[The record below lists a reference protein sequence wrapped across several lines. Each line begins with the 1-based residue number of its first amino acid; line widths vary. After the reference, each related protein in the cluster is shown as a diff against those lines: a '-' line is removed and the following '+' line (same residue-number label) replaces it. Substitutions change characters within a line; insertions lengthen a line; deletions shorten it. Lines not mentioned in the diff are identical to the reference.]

1 MLNTIYQLVAPRRF
15 EVKVCDQT
23 ITPNSLVI
31 RPTHLSIC
39 NADQRYYQGTRG
51 AEIMAKKLPMA
62 LIHEGIGEVVFDG
75 TGAYEAGDCV
85 VMIPNLPVEE
95 NDRIAEN
102 YLRSSKFR
110 GSSADGFMQELV
122 VTSHDRV
129 VPLPSSINKDVA
141 AFTEIVSVAVHAIS
155 RFNPMLLSGDDPIGI
170 WGDGNLGFIVALLL
184 RKMYPG
190 IKLVVLGH
198 TYEKLSDFAFA
209 DLAYTTDQMPGDLK
223 VAGAFECAGGRGSE
237 SAIEQII
244 DHIIPEGTISL
255 LGVSENPVPVNTRM
269 ILEKGLRLYG
279 SSRSGRPDF
288 VNTVNLYKSDPSV
301 VAHLERIV
309 GQVIEVS
316 AVDDMVYAFE
326 SDIKK
331 RFGKTVMHWNK

>member
-15 EVKVCDQT
+15 EVRVCDQE
-23 ITPNSLVI
+23 ILPDSLLI

-51 AEIMAKKLPMA
+51 AEILAKKLPMA
-62 LIHEGIGEVVFDG
+62 LIHEGMGEVVFDG
-75 TGAYEAGDCV
+75 KGVYTPGDCV

-95 NDRIAEN
+95 NDFIAEN

-122 VTSHDRV
+122 VTCHDRV
-129 VPLPSSINKDVA
+129 VSLPSHVDKDVA

-155 RFNPMLLSGDDPIGI
+155 RFNPILLKNDGPIGI

-184 RKMYPG
+184 RKMYPN

-209 DLAYTTDQMPGDLK
+209 DLTYTTDQMPCDLE
-223 VAGAFECAGGRGSE
+223 VVGAFECAGGRGSE
-237 SAIEQII
+237 SAIDQII
-244 DHIIPEGTISL
+244 DHIIPEGMISL
-255 LGVSENPVPVNTRM
+255 MGVSENPVPVNTRM
-269 ILEKGLRLYG
+269 VLEKGLRLYG
-279 SSRSGRPDF
+279 SSRSGRSDF
-288 VNTVNLYKSDPSV
+288 VNTVALYESDPSI

-316 AVDDMVYAFE
+316 SIDDMVYAFE

-331 RFGKTVMHWNK
+331 RFGKTVMHWNR